1 MEANV
6 PAQVEVR
13 RARPE
18 DAPSITRCVHDAY
31 AHYTRRIGKQPA
43 PMLADYGEVIARDQ
57 VHVAAI
63 GSEIV
68 GVLVLAVT
76 DEGFCLD
83 NVAVLPHAW
92 GTGIGRRLLQL
103 AEAEAIRQGFSSIY
117 LYTNEQ
123 MTEDRALYGRIGYM
137 EYERRAVDG
146 YARIFF
152 RKTLT
157 SPPPAGP

>member
-1 MEANV
+1 M
-6 PAQVEVR
+6 PAPVDVR

-18 DAPSITRCVHDAY
+18 DAPSITRCVQEAY
-31 AHYTRRIGKQPA
+31 AHYAKRIGKQPA
-43 PMLADYGEVIARDQ
+43 PMLADYTEVIARDQ

-63 GSEIV
+63 GHEIV

-76 DEGFCLD
+76 GEGLCLD
-83 NVAVLPHAW
+83 NVAVRPQAW

-103 AEAEAIRQGFSSIY
+103 AETEARRHDFSSIY

-123 MTEDRALYGRIGYM
+123 MTESRALYGRIGYV
-137 EYERRAVDG
+137 EYDRRVIDG

-157 SPPPAGP
+157 APAGL